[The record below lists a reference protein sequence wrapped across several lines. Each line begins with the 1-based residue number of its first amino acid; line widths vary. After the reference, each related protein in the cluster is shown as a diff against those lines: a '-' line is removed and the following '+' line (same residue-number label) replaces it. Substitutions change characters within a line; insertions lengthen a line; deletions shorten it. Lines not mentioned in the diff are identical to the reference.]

1 MAARDRMTRWP
12 WSCGAGLIS
21 LAAACGEVPLIPL
34 CRPPEFLS
42 VAVAYNPGN
51 VHGALVSV
59 RVRDADSIGIR
70 YAAADVSL
78 QTETPVVP
86 RGADSTLVPVLGLF
100 PEQNYGLTPVAYGD
114 CGATIGPTQ
123 VWTTG
128 VLPEGL
134 PRYTTAGANP
144 ADGYVAFGAGAY
156 GLVIDNTGRVVWYHH
171 FPYGP
176 GLNFQAQPNGRY
188 VARPPGATPTDPAP
202 WVEIDPLGRITRTFG
217 CARGLPARF
226 HDLIAAT
233 DGSYWIMCDETRTM
247 DLSALGGQPDARVT
261 GTVVQHLSATGTV
274 RFEWS
279 PFDHFALTDLD
290 PAARAGSNVNWTHGN
305 AIDLDAEGNL
315 LISFRSL
322 NEIAKIDTRTG
333 GVVWRMGGL
342 ANQFS
347 FEGTA
352 VPAFAAQHGL
362 RRTGQGEL
370 MLLDNL
376 GDPAGSRAERYA
388 IDEAGRSVRL
398 LATYGEGSG
407 VIAQLGGTTQPLPD
421 GHTLVAFGNGG
432 RVEEYDAAGTPVWRI
447 EGNAGYVF
455 RAQRIWS
462 LYQPGVGGPR

>member
-1 MAARDRMTRWP
+1 MAARDRMPRWR

-21 LAAACGEVPLIPL
+21 LAAACSDVPLLPL
-34 CRPPEFLS
+34 CRSPEFLS
-42 VAVAYNPGN
+42 IAVASIPGN
-51 VHGALVSV
+51 VLGALVDV
-59 RVRDADSIGIR
+59 RVRDADSVSIR
-70 YAAADVSL
+70 FVAPGASL
-78 QTETPVVP
+78 PTETPAP
-86 RGADSTLVPVLGLF
+86 RGA
-100 PEQNYGLTPVAYGD
+100 
-114 CGATIGPTQ
+114 
-123 VWTTG
+123 
-128 VLPEGL
+128 LPEGV
-134 PRYTTAGANP
+134 PQYATAGTNP

-171 FPYGP
+171 FPNGP

-188 VARPPGATPTDPAP
+188 VARPPGTTPTDPAP
-202 WVEIDPLGRITRTFG
+202 WVELDPLGQITRTFG
-217 CARGLPARF
+217 CARGLTARF

-247 DLSALGGQPDARVT
+247 DLSALGGQPEARVT
-261 GTVVQHLSATGTV
+261 GTVVQHLSPTGTV
-274 RFEWS
+274 LFEWT

-290 PAARAGSNVNWTHGN
+290 SAARAGSNVNWTHGN

-322 NEIAKIDTRTG
+322 NEITKINTRTG
-333 GVVWRMGGL
+333 AVIWRMGGL
-342 ANQFS
+342 ANQFT

-362 RRTGQGEL
+362 RLTGPSEL
-370 MLLDNL
+370 LLLDNL
-376 GDPAGSRAERYA
+376 GDPAGSRAERYTV
-388 IDEAGRSVRL
+388 DEVGRSVQL

-432 RVEEYDAAGTPVWRI
+432 RVEEYDGAGTPVWRI
-447 EGNAGYVF
+447 DGNAGYVF